1 MLAVTY
7 NGKIYNVDVQKM
19 DNISP
24 SLNNKTHPPSLI
36 QPTSSQSQTNL
47 VLDTQSPSSN
57 NSASSPPVL
66 QSNNS
71 APATPQLQI
80 NSALAT
86 QRMTEAAIEYNKAD
100 QAMKK
105 DAVKYGPLYDTGLWG
120 TWFKTYFGGNENQ
133 TPIKKGDFKAYEII
147 NNVENSLIDLE
158 NISFKINDKS
168 FAVGDF
174 SCLPL
179 PALKEKTQK
188 LGAYNNSSKLTYQY
202 IPGDISDIIH
212 RITEND
218 IVVVQAASQFN
229 LLEMRAPEITPAKG
243 ITGYI
248 QDNTQGPRVAL
259 SSPAGTLF
267 RNYAVWNGTSQINTQ
282 INTLIDVMKDL
293 GLTLSGNGDGSAP
306 AEIGQYSYVNGYL
319 YINPFSIQDA
329 IKLPTFQKT
338 MDDKLRVGIQWN
350 TPSIH
355 NPNIKLCQVYSSGLP
370 LGRYLRLIGRGCMID
385 GIDGVTDDMNIDKFI
400 KVMINEY
407 YPLIKPFAI
416 ALFASTFKCTLQ
428 AGVIHALRHGKE
440 SCTVYLTA
448 VGGGVFGNPHEWIKE
463 GLLIALEEFKNF
475 PLNVKMV
482 WFREKPPQ
490 YGDNEFNKYSKP
502 NSNLQTGGT
511 RRTQRKQKRSKPTRR
526 IKR

>member
-7 NGKIYNVDVQKM
+7 GDKTYNVDVQKM
-19 DNISP
+19 DNTSS
-24 SLNNKTHPPSLI
+24 SLNNTTHPPS
-36 QPTSSQSQTNL
+36 QTKTVSSPL
-47 VLDTQSPSSN
+47 SN
-57 NSASSPPVL
+57 NSASS
-66 QSNNS
+66 
-71 APATPQLQI
+71 TPLLQI
-80 NSALAT
+80 NPSLAT
-86 QRMTEAAIEYNKAD
+86 QHMREAAIEYNKAD

-105 DAVKYGPLYDTGLWG
+105 DSVKYRPLYDTGLWG
-120 TWFKTYFGGNENQ
+120 AWFNTYFGVNETE

-179 PALKEKTQK
+179 PALKEKTKK
-188 LGAYNNSSKLTYQY
+188 LGQYNNSTKLIYQY
-202 IPGDISDIIH
+202 IPGDISEIISK
-212 RITEND
+212 ITEDD

-229 LLEMRAPEITPAKG
+229 LLEMRAPEITPANG

-248 QDNTQGPRVAL
+248 TDNTQGPRVAL

-282 INTLIDVMKDL
+282 INTLIGVMKEL
-293 GLTLSGNGDGSAP
+293 GLELSGNYDSNGDGSAP

-329 IKLPTFQKT
+329 IKLPTFQKK
-338 MDDKLRVGIQWN
+338 MDDNLRVGIQWN

-370 LGRYLRLIGRGCMID
+370 LDRYLKLIDRGCMIK
-385 GIDGVTDDMNIDKFI
+385 GIPGITDDIHINKFLV
-400 KVMINEY
+400 VMEKEY

-416 ALFASTFKCTLQ
+416 ALLASTFKCTLQ
-428 AGVIHALRHGKE
+428 AGVLHALRHGKQ
-440 SCTVYLTA
+440 SCTVYLTP
-448 VGGGVFGNPHEWIKE
+448 VGGGVFKNPHEWIQE
-463 GLLIALEEFKNF
+463 GLLIALKDFKNF
-475 PLNVKMV
+475 PLKVKMV
-482 WFREKPPQ
+482 YREEIKQ
-490 YGDNEFNKYSKP
+490 YNDERFDEYRVSESK
-502 NSNLQTGGT
+502 GGT
-511 RRTQRKQKRSKPTRR
+511 LHKQSTRRKQKRSKPTRR